1 MVQTEHRKERHSTPT
16 QNIVIII
23 TFERSILRAFF
34 LFTFVDRSK
43 WCIIKA
49 LSNNNNEK
57 LIKRIIGA
65 YIPIET
71 AHLNDSVLVQCR
83 LINGKLYKYTVCH
96 NHKMGKSPL
105 CSHCLFC
112 LHSNICIQTN
122 NIRISLETQQI
133 KILLLSP
140 RSLFD
145 RDVFD
150 SFLLFFAYI
159 SSFLSRIPI
168 FYQSSSQTQKKVIKR
183 QFGIFFINMQ

>member
-1 MVQTEHRKERHSTPT
+1 MLFIAFTPFFSMRIHLCCIYVWMSGLWCKLNIEKNGTRLRHNTLSSSIHL
-16 QNIVIII
+16 NDRFVVH
-23 TFERSILRAFF
+23 FSVYVCRSIK
-34 LFTFVDRSK
+34 VVH
-43 WCIIKA
+43 IIKA

-57 LIKRIIGA
+57 FIKRIKGA

-71 AHLNDSVLVQCR
+71 AHLNDPVFVQCR

-133 KILLLSP
+133 KILLL
-140 RSLFD
+140 FTT
-145 RDVFD
+145 VF
-150 SFLLFFAYI
+150 F
-159 SSFLSRIPI
+159 RP
-168 FYQSSSQTQKKVIKR
+168 
-183 QFGIFFINMQ
+183 